1 MQVFTNTRT
10 NSFKATESDI
20 LSIIKLLKSTLSK
33 HTDMTIHQ
41 LE

>member
-20 LSIIKLLKSTLSK
+20 SIIKLLKSTLSK